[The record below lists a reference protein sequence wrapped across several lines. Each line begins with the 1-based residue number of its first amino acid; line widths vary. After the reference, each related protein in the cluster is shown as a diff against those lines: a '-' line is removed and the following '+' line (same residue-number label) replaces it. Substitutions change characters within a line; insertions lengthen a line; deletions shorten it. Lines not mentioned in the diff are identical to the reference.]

1 MDDSNTNEPHKLMRI
16 LASAADC
23 MVDLF
28 LLFEGNFLTN
38 VIFLY
43 YMEQLWHMRHNDRN
57 VVLKSI
63 LCDDSSF
70 STMKNTIHQP
80 FKTPTKTVEQ
90 YMNAGNQAA

>member
-16 LASAADC
+16 LASAVDC

-43 YMEQLWHMRHNDRN
+43 YMEQL
-57 VVLKSI
+57 
-63 LCDDSSF
+63 
-70 STMKNTIHQP
+70 
-80 FKTPTKTVEQ
+80 
-90 YMNAGNQAA
+90 